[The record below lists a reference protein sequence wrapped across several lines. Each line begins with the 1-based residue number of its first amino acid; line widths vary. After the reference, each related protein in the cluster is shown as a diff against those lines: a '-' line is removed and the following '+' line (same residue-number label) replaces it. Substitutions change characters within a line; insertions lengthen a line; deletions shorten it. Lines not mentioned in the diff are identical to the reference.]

1 MTKPTA
7 EMNRSTVHALS
18 PMQSCRDRGRQSF
31 IFHTKR
37 QLGQFARSTLQAEF
51 GKAQATEDAESP
63 APSVAPLHSHPAFAI
78 WSALNIGSQ
87 QQMWRALGDMV
98 SRQAPTLDEAAI
110 RAGSCQAR
118 VLSSGLSSFS
128 LPTSRPGDIDRQPSG
143 RGL

>member
-51 GKAQATEDAESP
+51 GKAQVTDDAESP
-63 APSVAPLHSHPAFAI
+63 AASVAPLDSHPAFAA

-98 SRQAPTLDEAAI
+98 NRQAPTLDEAAKEWNK
-110 RAGSCQAR
+110 AATKGSIELDPELAM
-118 VLSSGLSSFS
+118 
-128 LPTSRPGDIDRQPSG
+128 PTYFANTA
-143 RGL
+143 